1 MPSVALDKAELARP
15 RRHDRDT
22 GQRAAT
28 RIRPRAQN
36 AARTLVEAV
45 KLMRRGQLA
54 QPDAR
59 LHDVRPK

>member
-1 MPSVALDKAELARP
+1 MPSVARDKAEFARP

-22 GQRAAT
+22 GQ
-28 RIRPRAQN
+28 
-36 AARTLVEAV
+36 LVPGAGGLKAMIDRLV
-45 KLMRRGQLA
+45 CADSGNSRRGQLA

>member
-1 MPSVALDKAELARP
+1 VPSVALDNAEFLRP

-22 GQRAAT
+22 GQLVSGARGLKAT
-28 RIRPRAQN
+28 IDR
-36 AARTLVEAV
+36 
-45 KLMRRGQLA
+45 LMCADGDPDPTSKFV